1 MLLMIVH
8 NDDDKHPL
16 STSEHYHQVFCF
28 LPFLFCMCVRPSICL
43 SLSVCLPACLSV
55 CLSVHVFGFPVCF
68 QHLAELN
75 KLHRAWGGSGLC
87 VCDTSELLKSLMQY
101 DAEKELPFI

>member
-1 MLLMIVH
+1 MII
-8 NDDDKHPL
+8 NTP
-16 STSEHYHQVFCF
+16 SELANTIIKSFAFYSFYSVCAFV
-28 LPFLFCMCVRPSICL
+28 PP
-43 SLSVCLPACLSV
+43 SVCLSACLPV